1 MKKIKRSKKSKLIGL
16 LLKLRFNEE
25 NNIIKDNS
33 MINIWPIKIILIE
46 SNINYIVW
54 ILQIFEKCI
63 LIFIS
68 EK

>member
-16 LLKLRFNEE
+16 ILKLRFNEE

-63 LIFIS
+63 LIFMS